1 MASEVVGS
9 LSFGVTSLVR
19 KATTMSG
26 WYYILE
32 HSLGQKKHLRASQG
46 ESVSKLA
53 EMSGVSGLSALDQ
66 DSNVDSAAGRRI
78 LGDVSQ
84 SPSVTQMMSLRQI
97 DQMEEMNDTEKA
109 FQKRNLSLRY
119 RYPGIKSAMRYPF
132 TPLKMRQMN
141 RMNSTEKLLTPEREM
156 SSTELDTC
164 SLSSISL
171 CDLTASPG
179 DALFRRNPNQFK
191 VFNLFEEKSS
201 IESEDST
208 LKDDEST
215 LDTDPEDSSLRWSNL
230 QSTLQSTS
238 SITESGVIFSRMEEE
253 CWNIISELES
263 RTQGKSSTTTMY
275 HTTMF
280 DSMSVTIAS
289 AKDDS
294 DYHCSRSIQGCQ
306 KLLEAEQDFV
316 ATMTTGAQ
324 HFSRPLHHCILTP
337 HEHKC
342 LFQNCEKIIAI
353 AEFHLKKLSDSLQHA
368 LQSDSDIHTAV
379 SSVYI
384 PQIALTCEA
393 YMTYLRGL
401 PAAKLLLSNFMTETE
416 FCRFAQQPVNSVTI
430 QGFLEAP
437 KKHLRNLVEAF
448 EDILSDADAE
458 HPAHHDLK
466 QILKGV
472 YHYVYINFSVV
483 IPRYMITTKIDS
495 CNFPYTSDFSDN
507 LADFKV

>member
-1 MASEVVGS
+1 MTVHKVNKMASEVVGS
-9 LSFGVTSLVR
+9 LSFGVTSLLR
-19 KATTMSG
+19 KAPTLSG

-66 DSNVDSAAGRRI
+66 DSNMDAAPRRRS
-78 LGDVSQ
+78 LADVSQ
-84 SPSVTQMMSLRQI
+84 SPTVTQMMSLQETA
-97 DQMEEMNDTEKA
+97 QMEEMSDAEKST
-109 FQKRNLSLRY
+109 QRRNISLRY

-156 SSTELDTC
+156 SYTDLDTC

-191 VFNLFEEKSS
+191 VFNLFDEKSS
-201 IESEDST
+201 LGSDDST
-208 LKDDEST
+208 LKGSEHDST
-215 LDTDPEDSSLRWSNL
+215 LETDPEDSSLRWSNL
-230 QSTLQSTS
+230 QSSVQSTS
-238 SITESGVIFSRMEEE
+238 SITESGVRFSRMEEE

-263 RTQGKSSTTTMY
+263 RTQGKASVTTMY
-275 HTTMF
+275 NTTTF
-280 DSMSVTIAS
+280 NSMSVTIAS

-294 DYHCSRSIQGCQ
+294 EYQCSRSIEGCQ

-316 ATMTTGAQ
+316 STMTTGAQ
-324 HFSRPLHHCILTP
+324 QFSRPLHHCMLTP

-353 AEFHLKKLSDSLQHA
+353 AEFHLKKLSDSLQQA
-368 LQSDSDIHTAV
+368 LQYDSDIHTAV

-416 FCRFAQQPVNSVTI
+416 FCRFARQPSNTVSI
-430 QGFLEAP
+430 QAFLDAP

-448 EDILSDADAE
+448 EDILSDTDAE

-472 YHYVYINFSVV
+472 YYNPKLVGFLN
-483 IPRYMITTKIDS
+483 P
-495 CNFPYTSDFSDN
+495 
-507 LADFKV
+507 